1 MGIYKWPDGKEYQ
14 GEYISDKKDGFG
26 SYKLE
31 DERKYLGW
39 WKHGKQHGLGTFMNV
54 EGASKCGIWEEGQRI
69 RWLEKAEQTQITSG
83 LFDFRVLFNKD
94 SNKEQEITNPLEF
107 GFEQPKYL

>member
-69 RWLEKAEQTQITSG
+69 RWLEKAEQMKITSG
-83 LFDFRVLFNKD
+83 SFDFRVLFNKD
-94 SNKEQEITNPLEF
+94 
-107 GFEQPKYL
+107 